1 MTFSPSLRIHQPQL
15 ALAVINISVNHYFS
29 AGFSTQEI
37 IPWSSKAK
45 MLCGKVTQ
53 LVFHGW
59 HGGYVLPLYLQVRQ
73 SFGVSFVCGFF
84 LLLTLLR
91 SYLRDSVCYS
101 T

>member
-1 MTFSPSLRIHQPQL
+1 MTFSPSPRIYQPQL
-15 ALAVINISVNHYFS
+15 ALAVVNISMNHCFS
-29 AGFSTQEI
+29 DGFSTQEI

-59 HGGYVLPLYLQVRQ
+59 HRGCLFPLHLQVRQ
-73 SFGVSFVCGFF
+73 RFGVLFVFF
-84 LLLTLLR
+84 LLLTLLQ
-91 SYLRDSVCYS
+91 SYLRDSVCYF